1 MIDITRQFY
10 AYFGE
15 QEGWVRKVCCFAV
28 DEDKNLYLKDE
39 SEYLRPIHWSV
50 LDMGYEEI
58 TELLIGPKPSL
69 DFQVRGTRGL
79 GVTVRSDFERVQIQT
94 RHWTPKS
101 Y

>member
-15 QEGWVRKVCCFAV
+15 PEGWVRKVCCFAV
-28 DEDKNLYLKDE
+28 DEEKTLHLKDE
-39 SEYLRPIHWSV
+39 SDHFRPIHWSV

-69 DFQVRGTRGL
+69 EFQIRGVRESD
-79 GVTVRSDFERVQIQT
+79 VVVRSDFERVQIQT